1 MRRVAVIGSAGAGK
15 STLSRE
21 LGALLGLP
29 VIHLDRL
36 FWRPGWVETPREEWV
51 RVQTEAVRGERW
63 VIDGNYGGT
72 LELRLGVAGTIIF
85 LDFPRL
91 VCLWRVLKR
100 RRQYAGRTRPDL
112 GPGCPERIDWEFLRW
127 VWRFPLDERPGVLA
141 KLAGLSPDKRVI
153 RLASPAAVARFL
165 DDLRR
170 EGPGATGSGA
180 LASPPRAG

>member
-51 RVQTEAVRGERW
+51 RVQAEAVRGERW

-72 LELRLGVAGTIIF
+72 LERRLGAADTIIF

-91 VCLWRVLKR
+91 VCVWRVLR
-100 RRQYAGRTRPDL
+100 RRLQYARRQRPDMT
-112 GPGCPERIDWEFLRW
+112 PGCRETLDWAFLRW
-127 VWRFPLDERPGVLA
+127 VWRFPADDRPRILD
-141 KLAGLSPDKRVI
+141 KLAALPPDKQVI
-153 RLASPAAVARFL
+153 RLASPAAVSRFKG
-165 DDLRR
+165 DLRR
-170 EGPGATGSGA
+170 EGPGAAGA
-180 LASPPRAG
+180 ETPASPPRAG